1 MNRRSF
7 FKTLAAGVGVTAG
20 GGGLYVAA
28 RGRRSD
34 RSPATIVEGC
44 CESALP
50 QTFRDEGSLLPD
62 DAGARQRAIEK
73 SQNFDVHYADDVIVP
88 PDQMHVLHSVA
99 ERLSRAQQIIG
110 HGHFNLVSF
119 DQLLDHA
126 RLFPKIGE
134 LPRHEIDFM
143 ESVFDRDPRELGF
156 FGEKVL
162 TSLTA
167 RIADKDVEK
176 IAGTGHYLLRG
187 TPLDRYQ
194 KIRSDVGD
202 TITLTS
208 GVRGIVK
215 QFHLFLMKA
224 VEVEGNL
231 SQAARSLAPPGH
243 SHHARGDFD
252 VGKIGLGERNF
263 TEDFAQTDEYKRLID
278 LGYVEI
284 RYQPNNPFGVRHEP
298 WHVKI

>member
-7 FKTLAAGVGVTAG
+7 FKRLAVGVGATAG
-20 GGGLYVAA
+20 GGGLYLAA
-28 RGRRSD
+28 DRRTHRPTLTHS
-34 RSPATIVEGC
+34 EGC
-44 CESALP
+44 CEGAATQL
-50 QTFRDEGSLLPD
+50 FRDEGSLLPENPD
-62 DAGARQRAIEK
+62 ARQRAIEK
-73 SQNFDVHYADDVIVP
+73 SLNFDVHYADDVIVP
-88 PDQMHVLHSVA
+88 PEQMEILRSIA
-99 ERLSRAQQIIG
+99 NRLSRAQQIIG

-119 DQLLDHA
+119 EQLLDHA

-134 LPRHEIDFM
+134 LPSREIDFM
-143 ESVFDRDPRELGF
+143 ESVFDRDSRELGF

-167 RIADKDVEK
+167 HIADKDVKK

-187 TPLDRYQ
+187 TPLERYEQ
-194 KIRSDVGD
+194 IRRDVGE

-208 GVRGIVK
+208 GVRGMVK

-224 VEVEGNL
+224 VEVDGNL

-263 TEDFAQTDEYKRLID
+263 TEDFAETDEYKRLID

-284 RYQPNNPFGVRHEP
+284 RYEPNNPFGVRHEP